1 MTKCS
6 TAARFRSTCSIP
18 APTSGSRNRRR
29 TSKAR
34 GNGERLRCAIFNIS
48 YCSSALFQGMATS
61 AEGSKPAVKV
71 FVATTVMLTFISFWR
86 ASAIV
91 LADLA
96 SSAYYAG
103 GDAEKVIGKSAP
115 WFILG
120 VMLFSYAVRAL
131 YIESSSMF
139 VRGGVYRVV
148 KEAMGGTLA
157 KFSVSALLFDYVL
170 TGPISAVSAGQYLA
184 GFIKD
189 MGDYFHRPLHF
200 SDDHFAAG
208 LAVLVVFYFWW
219 KNTQGMHESSQKAL
233 QIMIITTVMVVILII
248 WCTITVLRAP
258 IQLPPSPLQP
268 GVIPLNKESLGW
280 LNGTWFAHLTWIILF
295 VGFGHSVL
303 AMSGEETL
311 AQVNREIEH
320 PKLKNLEK
328 TGLVIFVYSLLFT
341 SLVSVFAVMMIP
353 DKVRPDYF
361 ANLIGGI
368 AMYLAG
374 PIVLKLLFH
383 GFVVV
388 VGVLILAGAQNTSI
402 VGANGVLNR
411 VAEDGVLTDWFQK
424 PQPKYGTSYRII
436 NMIVGMQLL
445 TIILSKGNV
454 YVLAGLYAFGV
465 IWSFALKSLAV
476 LVLRYTE
483 PENRQWKVPGNVHV
497 GGKEVPL
504 GLILISAVLLITALV
519 NLFTK
524 SEATIAGVTFSAVF
538 FALFTYSEHRV
549 AKERHGKP
557 ENLDQFRVYGNQE
570 LGSGALG
577 VRPGNILVAVRDP
590 RNLYYLRDVL
600 RNTDTNRQDVVVMT
614 ARLYHREHSFSG
626 SAVVEASQVFDHYEQ
641 ELFTAAVAV
650 AEKEGKPVSL
660 LVVPATDVFEAII
673 VTAQRL
679 DASRIV
685 CGFSN
690 KLTPDEQAKSL
701 GDAWER
707 LPEPRPRLILE
718 IHEPNGKIHE
728 YPLGP
733 HAPRMRTQDLEL
745 MHKVWLDITSDPKYC
760 GAHHYHIVA
769 VALEELRRELNSD
782 QRSEILQKLLDEMH
796 RDEAPGRG

>member
-1 MTKCS
+1 
-6 TAARFRSTCSIP
+6 
-18 APTSGSRNRRR
+18 
-29 TSKAR
+29 
-34 GNGERLRCAIFNIS
+34 
-48 YCSSALFQGMATS
+48 MAT
-61 AEGSKPAVKV
+61 APEGTKPAVKV

-91 LADLA
+91 LSDLA

-115 WFILG
+115 WFILA

-189 MGDYFHRPLHF
+189 LGRQYLHRDLSF
-200 SDDHFAAG
+200 SDNHFAAG
-208 LAVLVVFYFWW
+208 LAVIVVVYFWW
-219 KNTQGMHESSQKAL
+219 KNTQGIHESSQKAL
-233 QIMIITTVMVVILII
+233 QIMAITTVMVVILII

-258 IQLPPSPLQP
+258 IQLPPNPLHA
-268 GVIPLNKESLGW
+268 GVVPLNKESLGW
-280 LNGTWFAHLTWIILF
+280 LNGTWFRHWIWIIAF

-328 TGLVIFVYSLLFT
+328 TGLVIFIYSLLFT
-341 SLVSVFAVMMIP
+341 SLVSFFAVMIIP
-353 DKVRPDYF
+353 DNVRPDYF

-368 AMYLAG
+368 SMYLVG
-374 PIVLKLLFH
+374 PTTLKLLFH
-383 GFVVV
+383 GFVVL

-411 VAEDGVLTDWFQK
+411 VAEDGVLTSWFQR
-424 PQPKYGTSYRII
+424 PHHRYGTSYRII
-436 NMIVGMQLL
+436 NLIVSMQLL
-445 TIILSKGNV
+445 TIVLSRGDV
-454 YVLAGLYAFGV
+454 YQLAALYAFGV
-465 IWSFALKSLAV
+465 IWSFTMKSMAV
-476 LVLRYTE
+476 LVLRFTE
-483 PENRQWKVPGNVHV
+483 PGNREWKVPGNLHI
-497 GGKEVPL
+497 GKTEIPI
-504 GLILISAVLLITALV
+504 GLMAISAVLFMTAIV

-524 SEATIAGVTFSAVF
+524 YQATIAGIVFSVVF
-538 FALFTYSEHRV
+538 FTIFTMSEHHV
-549 AKERHGKP
+549 ARERHGKP
-557 ENLDQFRVYGNQE
+557 EQLDQFRVYGNQE
-570 LGSGALG
+570 LGSGAMG
-577 VRPGNILVAVRDP
+577 VRAGNILVAVRDP
-590 RNLYYLRDVL
+590 RNLYYLRHVL
-600 RNTDTNRQDVVVMT
+600 GHTNTVKQDVVVMS

-626 SAVVEASQVFDHYEQ
+626 SSVFEASQVFDHYEQ

-650 AEKEGKPVSL
+650 AEKEGKPISL
-660 LVVPATDVFEAII
+660 LVVPATDVFEAIM

-679 DASRIV
+679 DSSRVI
-685 CGFSN
+685 CGLSN
-690 KLTPDEQAKSL
+690 KLSADEQAKL
-701 GDAWER
+701 TGDAWER
-707 LPEPRPRLILE
+707 LPEPRPRLTLE
-718 IHEPNGKIHE
+718 VCAPDGAIREFA
-728 YPLGP
+728 LGP
-733 HAPRMRTQDLEL
+733 HSPRMRPQDVEL
-745 MHKVWLDITSDPKYC
+745 MHRLWLNITSDPKFA

-769 VALEELRRELNSD
+769 LALEELQRELSTE
-782 QRSEILQKLLDEMH
+782 QRAALLQKLQDEMNVSP
-796 RDEAPGRG
+796 RSDPDS

>member
-1 MTKCS
+1 
-6 TAARFRSTCSIP
+6 
-18 APTSGSRNRRR
+18 
-29 TSKAR
+29 
-34 GNGERLRCAIFNIS
+34 
-48 YCSSALFQGMATS
+48 MATS
-61 AEGSKPAVKV
+61 VEGSKPAVKV

-91 LADLA
+91 LSDLA

-189 MGDYFHRPLHF
+189 IGVYLHRPLNF
-200 SDDHFAAG
+200 SDDHFAAV
-208 LAVLVVFYFWW
+208 LAAIVVIYFWW
-219 KNTQGMHESSQKAL
+219 KNTQGIHESSERAL
-233 QIMIITTVMVVILII
+233 QIMIITTVMVVILIL
-248 WCTITVLRAP
+248 WCTVAVLRAP
-258 IQLPPSPLQP
+258 VQLPPNPFHAGVVPLT
-268 GVIPLNKESLGW
+268 KESLGW
-280 LNGTWFAHLTWIILF
+280 LHGAWLNYLNPKLLVSLIAF

-328 TGLVIFVYSLLFT
+328 TGLVIFIYSLLFT
-341 SLVSVFAVMMIP
+341 SLVSFFAVMIIP

-368 AMYLAG
+368 AMYLPGAEI
-374 PIVLKLLFH
+374 PKLLFH
-383 GFVVV
+383 GFVVL

-411 VAEDGVLTDWFQK
+411 VAEDGVLTSWFQK
-424 PQPKYGTSYRII
+424 PHSRFGTSYRII
-436 NMIVGMQLL
+436 NLIVGMQL
-445 TIILSKGNV
+445 IVVVLSLGNV
-454 YVLAGLYAFGV
+454 YVLAALNAFGV
-465 IWSFALKSLAV
+465 IWSFAMKSLAV
-476 LVLRYTE
+476 LVLRFTE
-483 PENRQWKVPGNVHV
+483 PGNREWKVPGNIHI
-497 GGKEVPL
+497 GKTEIPI
-504 GLILISAVLLITALV
+504 GLTAISAVLFITAIV

-524 SEATIAGVTFSAVF
+524 YEATIAGLIFSAF
-538 FALFTYSEHRV
+538 FFTIFTLSEHHV
-549 AKERHGKP
+549 TKERHGKP
-557 ENLDQFRVYGNQE
+557 EQLDQFRVYGNQE
-570 LGSGALG
+570 LGSGAMG
-577 VRPGNILVAVRDP
+577 VRQGNILVAVRDP
-590 RNLYYLRDVL
+590 RNLYYLRHIL
-600 RNTDTNRQDVVVMT
+600 GHTNTVKQDVVVMS
-614 ARLYHREHSFSG
+614 ARLYHREHTFSG
-626 SAVVEASQVFDHYEQ
+626 STVFDASQVFDHYEQ

-650 AEKEGKPVSL
+650 AEKEGKPISL
-660 LVVPATDVFEAII
+660 LVVPATDVFEAIM

-679 DASRIV
+679 DASRVV
-685 CGFSN
+685 CGLSN
-690 KLTPDEQAKSL
+690 KLTADEQAKL
-701 GDAWER
+701 TGDAWER
-707 LPEPRPRLILE
+707 LPEPRPRLTLE
-718 IHEPNGKIHE
+718 VCAPDGTVRE
-728 YPLGP
+728 YALGP
-733 HAPRMRTQDLEL
+733 HTPRMRPQDVEL
-745 MHKVWLDITSDPKYC
+745 MHRLWLDITSDPKYA

-769 VALEELRRELNSD
+769 LALEELKRELSTE
-782 QRSEILQKLLDEMH
+782 QRAHLLEKLHEEMN
-796 RDEAPGRG
+796 RPSPE

>member
-1 MTKCS
+1 
-6 TAARFRSTCSIP
+6 
-18 APTSGSRNRRR
+18 
-29 TSKAR
+29 
-34 GNGERLRCAIFNIS
+34 
-48 YCSSALFQGMATS
+48 MATS
-61 AEGSKPAVKV
+61 AGSKPVIKV

-91 LADLA
+91 LSDLA

-120 VMLFSYAVRAL
+120 VMLFSYAARAL

-148 KEAMGGTLA
+148 KEAMGGGLA

-189 MGDYFHRPLHF
+189 IGVYLHRPLDF

-208 LAVLVVFYFWW
+208 LAVIVVAYFWW
-219 KNTQGMHESSQKAL
+219 KNTQGMHDSGQKAL
-233 QIMIITTVMVVILII
+233 QIMAITTVMVVILII

-258 IQLPPSPLQP
+258 VQLPPNPLHA
-268 GVIPLNKESLGW
+268 GVVPLNKESLGW
-280 LNGTWFAHLTWIILF
+280 LDTTWFRHLPLGILTSLILF

-328 TGLVIFVYSLLFT
+328 TGLVIFIYSLLFT
-341 SLVSVFAVMMIP
+341 SLVSFFAVMIIP

-368 AMYLAG
+368 AVYLAG
-374 PIVLKLLFH
+374 PTTLKLLFH
-383 GFVVV
+383 GFVVL

-411 VAEDGVLTDWFQK
+411 VAEDGVLTSWFQR
-424 PQPKYGTSYRII
+424 PHHRYGTSYRII
-436 NMIVGMQLL
+436 NLIVCLQLL
-445 TIILSKGNV
+445 TIVLSRGDV
-454 YVLAGLYAFGV
+454 YQLAALYAFGV
-465 IWSFALKSLAV
+465 IWSFTMKSLAV
-476 LVLRYTE
+476 LVLRFTE
-483 PENRQWKVPGNVHV
+483 PGNRAWKVPGNLHI
-497 GGKEVPL
+497 GKTEVPF
-504 GLILISAVLLITALV
+504 GLMVISAVLLVTAVV

-524 SEATIAGVTFSAVF
+524 YEATIAGVIFSGVF
-538 FALFTYSEHRV
+538 FTIFTISERHV

-557 ENLDQFRVYGNQE
+557 DQLDQFRVYGNQE
-570 LGSGALG
+570 MGSGAMG

-590 RNLYYLRDVL
+590 RNLYYLRQVL
-600 RNTDTNRQDVVVMT
+600 AQTNTAKQDVIVMS
-614 ARLYHREHSFSG
+614 ARLYQREPSFGG
-626 SAVVEASQVFDHYEQ
+626 SSVMEASQVFDHYEQ
-641 ELFTAAVAV
+641 ELFPAAVAV
-650 AEKEGKPVSL
+650 AEKEGKPISL
-660 LVVPATDVFEAII
+660 LVVPATDVFDAIM

-679 DASRIV
+679 DSSRVI
-685 CGFSN
+685 CGLSN
-690 KLTPDEQAKSL
+690 KLTGDEQAKL
-701 GDAWER
+701 TGDAWER
-707 LPEPRPRLILE
+707 LPEPRPRLTLE
-718 IHEPNGKIHE
+718 VCAPDGTIREFS
-728 YPLGP
+728 LGP
-733 HAPRMRTQDLEL
+733 HAPRMRPQDVEL
-745 MHKVWLDITSDPKYC
+745 MHRLWLNITADPKFA
-760 GAHHYHIVA
+760 GAHHYHVVA
-769 VALEELRRELNSD
+769 LALEELQRELSTD
-782 QRSEILQKLLDEMH
+782 QRAELLQKLLEEMN
-796 RDEAPGRG
+796 RSSDASGPSN

>member
-1 MTKCS
+1 MS
-6 TAARFRSTCSIP
+6 SSIQNARR
-18 APTSGSRNRRR
+18 
-29 TSKAR
+29 
-34 GNGERLRCAIFNIS
+34 
-48 YCSSALFQGMATS
+48 
-61 AEGSKPAVKV
+61 PAVKV

-86 ASAIV
+86 AAAIV
-91 LADLA
+91 LSDLA

-115 WFILG
+115 WFILA

-184 GFIKD
+184 GFIQD
-189 MGDYFHRPLHF
+189 ISRYIHHPLFFSEDHF
-200 SDDHFAAG
+200 SAVFAA
-208 LAVLVVFYFWW
+208 LIVLYFWW
-219 KNTQGMHESSQKAL
+219 KNIQGIHESSEKAL

-248 WCTITVLRAP
+248 WATVTVFRVP
-258 IQLPPSPLQP
+258 IQIPPNPLHG
-268 GVIPLNKESLGW
+268 GVMRLNKESLGW
-280 LNGTWFAHLTWIILF
+280 LNGTWISHLTWVILF

-328 TGLVIFVYSLLFT
+328 TGLVIFIYSLLFT
-341 SLVSVFAVMMIP
+341 SLVSFFAVMIIP
-353 DKVRPDYF
+353 DHVRHDYF

-368 AMYLAG
+368 TMYLVG
-374 PIVLKLLFH
+374 PTSLKLVFH
-383 GFVVV
+383 AFVVL

-411 VAEDGVLTDWFQK
+411 VAEDGVLTEWFQK
-424 PQPKYGTSYRII
+424 PHTRYGTSYRII
-436 NMIVGMQLL
+436 NLIVAMQLL
-445 TIILSKGNV
+445 TIVLSLGNV
-454 YVLAGLYAFGV
+454 YVLAALYAFGV
-465 IWSFALKSLAV
+465 IWSFTLKSLAV

-483 PENRQWKVPGNVHV
+483 PQNRQWKVPGNFHIA
-497 GGKEVPL
+497 GKEIPV
-504 GLILISAVLLITALV
+504 GLLLISAVLLITAVV

-524 SEATIAGVTFSAVF
+524 SEATIAGVTFSAFF
-538 FALFTYSEHRV
+538 FAIFSYSEHRV
-549 AKERHGKP
+549 AKQRHGKP

-577 VRPGNILVAVRDP
+577 VRPNNILVAVRDP

-600 RNTDTNRQDVVVMT
+600 RGTDTVRQDVVVMT

-626 SAVVEASQVFDHYEQ
+626 SSVIDADQVFDHYEQ
-641 ELFTAAVAV
+641 ELFTSAVAV

-679 DASRIV
+679 DTTRIV
-685 CGFSN
+685 CGLSN
-690 KLTPDEQAKSL
+690 KLSPDEQAKL
-701 GDAWER
+701 TGDAWER
-707 LPEPRPRLILE
+707 LPEPRPRLTLE
-718 IHEPNGKIHE
+718 IHSPNGSVHE

-733 HAPRMRTQDLEL
+733 HTPRLRSQDVEL
-745 MHKVWLDITSDPKYC
+745 MHKVWLDITSDPKYA
-760 GAHHYHIVA
+760 GTHHYHVVA
-769 VALEELRRELNSD
+769 LALEELRRELDSEK
-782 QRSEILQKLLDEMH
+782 RSELLSKLFDEVH
-796 RDEAPGRG
+796 RDHPPS

>member
-1 MTKCS
+1 
-6 TAARFRSTCSIP
+6 
-18 APTSGSRNRRR
+18 
-29 TSKAR
+29 
-34 GNGERLRCAIFNIS
+34 
-48 YCSSALFQGMATS
+48 MAT
-61 AEGSKPAVKV
+61 APEGTKPAVKV

-91 LADLA
+91 LSDLA

-148 KEAMGGTLA
+148 KEAMGGGLA

-233 QIMIITTVMVVILII
+233 QIMIITTVMVVILLI

-258 IQLPPSPLQP
+258 IVLPPNPLHA
-268 GVIPLNKESLGW
+268 GVVPLNKESLGW
-280 LNGTWFAHLTWIILF
+280 LYGSWFSHLTWIIVF

-311 AQVNREIEH
+311 AQVNREIQH

-328 TGLVIFVYSLLFT
+328 TGLVIFIYSLLFT
-341 SLVSVFAVMMIP
+341 SLVSFYAVMIIP
-353 DKVRPDYF
+353 DGVRHDYF

-368 AMYLAG
+368 AMYLVG
-374 PIVLKLLFH
+374 PTVLKLIFH
-383 GFVVV
+383 AFVVL

-402 VGANGVLNR
+402 VGENGVLNR
-411 VAEDGVLTDWFQK
+411 VAEDGVLTSWFQK
-424 PQPKYGTSYRII
+424 PHHRYGTSYRII
-436 NMIVGMQLL
+436 NLIVGLQML
-445 TIILSKGNV
+445 TIVLSRGNV
-454 YVLAGLYAFGV
+454 YLLAGLYAFGV

-476 LVLRYTE
+476 LVLRFTE
-483 PENRQWKVPGNVHV
+483 PENRQWKVPGNIHI
-497 GGKEVPL
+497 GNTEIPL
-504 GLILISAVLLITALV
+504 GLIAISAVLLVTALV

-538 FALFTYSEHRV
+538 FVLFAYSEHRV

-590 RNLYYLRDVL
+590 RNLYYLRDIL
-600 RNTDTNRQDVVVMT
+600 RATDTNRQDVVVMT
-614 ARLYHREHSFSG
+614 ARLYHREHTFSG
-626 SAVVEASQVFDHYEQ
+626 SAVLEASQVFDHYEQ

-650 AEKEGKPVSL
+650 AEKEGKPISL
-660 LVVPATDVFEAII
+660 LVVPATDVFEAIM

-679 DASRIV
+679 ASSRIV
-685 CGFSN
+685 CGLSN
-690 KLTPDEQAKSL
+690 KLTADEQAKFL

-707 LPEPRPRLILE
+707 LPEPRPRLTLE
-718 IHEPNGKIHE
+718 VAAPDAIVRE
-728 YPLGP
+728 YAIGP
-733 HAPRMRTQDLEL
+733 HNPRLRPQDVDL
-745 MHKVWLDITSDPKYC
+745 MHQLWLNITADPKFA

-769 VALEELRRELNSD
+769 LALEELKRELSTEQRTALLEKLQEEIKRSCDSSSLSD
-782 QRSEILQKLLDEMH
+782 
-796 RDEAPGRG
+796 

>member
-1 MTKCS
+1 MSSS
-6 TAARFRSTCSIP
+6 TQ
-18 APTSGSRNRRR
+18 NVRR
-29 TSKAR
+29 
-34 GNGERLRCAIFNIS
+34 
-48 YCSSALFQGMATS
+48 
-61 AEGSKPAVKV
+61 PAVNV

-86 ASAIV
+86 AAAIV

-115 WFILG
+115 WFILA

-184 GFIKD
+184 GFIED
-189 MGDYFHRPLHF
+189 IGRYLHHPMSFSENHF
-200 SDDHFAAG
+200 SAVFAVIV
-208 LAVLVVFYFWW
+208 VLYFWW
-219 KNTQGMHESSQKAL
+219 KNTQGIHESSEKAL
-233 QIMIITTVMVVILII
+233 QIMMITTVMVVILIV
-248 WCTITVLRAP
+248 WCTITVFRVP
-258 IQLPPSPLQP
+258 IQIPPNPLHP
-268 GVIPLNKESLGW
+268 GVVRLNKESLGW
-280 LNGTWFAHLTWIILF
+280 LDGTWITHLTWIILF

-328 TGLVIFVYSLLFT
+328 TGLVIFIYSLLFT
-341 SLVSVFAVMMIP
+341 SLVSFFAVMIIP
-353 DKVRPDYF
+353 DHVRHDYF

-368 AMYLAG
+368 TMYLVG
-374 PIVLKLLFH
+374 PVMLKLVFH
-383 GFVVV
+383 GFVVL

-424 PQPKYGTSYRII
+424 PQRRYGTSYRII
-436 NMIVGMQLL
+436 NLIVIMQLL
-445 TIILSKGNV
+445 TIILSKGDV

-483 PENRQWKVPGNVHV
+483 PLNRQWKVPGNLHI
-497 GGKEVPL
+497 GGREVPL
-504 GLILISAVLLITALV
+504 GLIAISAVLLTTALV

-524 SEATIAGVTFSAVF
+524 SEATVAGVAFSAIF
-538 FALFTYSEHRV
+538 FAVFTISEKRV
-549 AKERHGKP
+549 AKARHGKP
-557 ENLDQFRVYGNQE
+557 ETLDQFRVYGNQE

-590 RNLYYLRDVL
+590 RNLYYLRDIL
-600 RNTDTNRQDVVVMT
+600 RSTDTARQDVVVMT
-614 ARLYHREHSFSG
+614 SRLYHREHSFSG
-626 SAVVEASQVFDHYEQ
+626 SSVIEASQVFDHYEQ

-660 LVVPATDVFEAII
+660 LVVPATDVFDSIA

-679 DASRIV
+679 DSSRIV
-685 CGFSN
+685 CGLSN
-690 KLTPDEQAKSL
+690 KLSTDEQAKL
-701 GDAWER
+701 TGDAWER
-707 LPEPRPRLILE
+707 LPEPRPRLTLE
-718 IHEPNGKIHE
+718 IHSPSGSVHE

-733 HAPRMRTQDLEL
+733 HAPRMRPQDLEL
-745 MHKVWLDITSDPKYC
+745 MHRVWLDVTSDPRYA

-769 VALEELRRELNSD
+769 LALEELQRELKSGD
-782 QRSEILQKLLDEMH
+782 QRADLLNKLLAEIN
-796 RDEAPGRG
+796 RDHPPPT

>member
-1 MTKCS
+1 
-6 TAARFRSTCSIP
+6 
-18 APTSGSRNRRR
+18 
-29 TSKAR
+29 
-34 GNGERLRCAIFNIS
+34 
-48 YCSSALFQGMATS
+48 MATS
-61 AEGSKPAVKV
+61 VEGSKPAIKV

-115 WFILG
+115 WFILA

-189 MGDYFHRPLHF
+189 MGVYLHRPLHF

-208 LAVLVVFYFWW
+208 LAVIVVLYFWW

-233 QIMIITTVMVVILII
+233 QIMAITTVMVVILLI

-258 IQLPPSPLQP
+258 VQLPPNPLHA
-268 GVIPLNKESLGW
+268 GVVPLNKESLGW
-280 LNGTWFAHLTWIILF
+280 LNGTWFSHITWIILF

-341 SLVSVFAVMMIP
+341 SLVSFFAVMIIP
-353 DKVRPDYF
+353 DNVRPDYF

-374 PIVLKLLFH
+374 PESLKLLFH
-383 GFVVV
+383 AFVVL

-411 VAEDGVLTDWFQK
+411 VAEDGVLTSWFQK
-424 PQPKYGTSYRII
+424 PHNRYGTSYRII
-436 NMIVGMQLL
+436 NLIVGMQLL
-445 TIILSKGNV
+445 VIFLSLGNV
-454 YVLAGLYAFGV
+454 YVLAALYAFGV
-465 IWSFALKSLAV
+465 IWSFAMKSIAV
-476 LVLRYTE
+476 LVLRFTE
-483 PENRQWKVPGNVHV
+483 PGNRAWKVPGNLHI
-497 GGKEVPL
+497 GKTEIPV
-504 GLILISAVLLITALV
+504 GLILISGVLLITAVV

-524 SEATIAGVTFSAVF
+524 YEATIAGVIFSGVF
-538 FALFTYSEHRV
+538 FTIFTVSERHVTR
-549 AKERHGKP
+549 ERHGKP
-557 ENLDQFRVYGNQE
+557 EQLDQFRVYGNQE
-570 LGSGALG
+570 LGSGAMG

-590 RNLYYLRDVL
+590 RNLYYLRHIL
-600 RNTDTNRQDVVVMT
+600 GHTNTVNQDVVVMS

-626 SAVVEASQVFDHYEQ
+626 SAVLEASQVFDHYEQ

-650 AEKEGKPVSL
+650 AEKEGKPISL
-660 LVVPATDVFEAII
+660 LVVPATDVFEAIM

-679 DASRIV
+679 DSSRVV
-685 CGFSN
+685 CGLSN
-690 KLTPDEQAKSL
+690 KLAADAQAKLL

-707 LPEPRPRLILE
+707 LPEPRPRLTLE
-718 IHEPNGKIHE
+718 VCAPDGAVRE
-728 YPLGP
+728 YAIGP
-733 HAPRMRTQDLEL
+733 HNPRLRPQDVEL
-745 MHKVWLDITSDPKYC
+745 MHKLWLDITTDPKYA

-769 VALEELRRELNSD
+769 LALEELRRELSTEQRAELLQKLQEEM
-782 QRSEILQKLLDEMH
+782 QRSE
-796 RDEAPGRG
+796 PN

>member
-1 MTKCS
+1 
-6 TAARFRSTCSIP
+6 
-18 APTSGSRNRRR
+18 
-29 TSKAR
+29 
-34 GNGERLRCAIFNIS
+34 
-48 YCSSALFQGMATS
+48 MATS
-61 AEGSKPAVKV
+61 VGSSKPAIKV

-91 LADLA
+91 LSDLA

-120 VMLFSYAVRAL
+120 VMLFSYCVRAL

-189 MGDYFHRPLHF
+189 MGVYMHRPLHF

-208 LAVLVVFYFWW
+208 LAVIVVAYFWW

-233 QIMIITTVMVVILII
+233 QIMAITTVMVVILII

-258 IQLPPSPLQP
+258 VQLPPNPLHA
-268 GVIPLNKESLGW
+268 GVVPLTKESLGW
-280 LNGTWFAHLTWIILF
+280 LDTTWFRHLPLGILTGLILF

-328 TGLVIFVYSLLFT
+328 TGLVIFIYSLLFT
-341 SLVSVFAVMMIP
+341 SLVSFFAVMIIP

-368 AMYLAG
+368 AVYLVG
-374 PIVLKLLFH
+374 PESLKLLFH
-383 GFVVV
+383 GFVVL

-411 VAEDGVLTDWFQK
+411 VAEDGVLTSWFQK
-424 PQPKYGTSYRII
+424 PHNRYGTSYRII
-436 NMIVGMQLL
+436 NLIVGLQVL
-445 TIILSKGNV
+445 TIVLSRGNV
-454 YVLAGLYAFGV
+454 YMLAALYAFGV
-465 IWSFALKSLAV
+465 IWSFAMKSVAV
-476 LVLRYTE
+476 LVLRFTE
-483 PENRQWKVPGNVHV
+483 PGNRQWKVPGNLHF
-497 GGKEVPL
+497 GKTEVPL
-504 GLILISAVLLITALV
+504 GLILISGVLLITAIV

-524 SEATIAGVTFSAVF
+524 YQATIAGVIFSAVF
-538 FALFTYSEHRV
+538 FTIFTLSERHVTR
-549 AKERHGKP
+549 ERHGKP
-557 ENLDQFRVYGNQE
+557 EQLDQFRVYGNQE
-570 LGSGALG
+570 LGSGVMG
-577 VRPGNILVAVRDP
+577 VREGNILVAVRDP
-590 RNLYYLRDVL
+590 RNLYYLRQVL
-600 RNTDTNRQDVVVMT
+600 AHTNTAKQDVVVMS

-626 SAVVEASQVFDHYEQ
+626 SSVMEASQVFDHYEQ

-650 AEKEGKPVSL
+650 AEKEGKPISL
-660 LVVPATDVFEAII
+660 LVVPATDVFEAIM

-679 DASRIV
+679 DSARVI
-685 CGFSN
+685 CGLSN
-690 KLTPDEQAKSL
+690 KLTADEQAKL
-701 GDAWER
+701 TGDAWER
-707 LPEPRPRLILE
+707 MPEPRPRLCLE
-718 IHEPNGKIHE
+718 VAAPDGTVRE
-728 YPLGP
+728 YTIGP
-733 HAPRMRTQDLEL
+733 HTPRLRPQDVEL
-745 MHKVWLDITSDPKYC
+745 MHKLWLNITTDPKFA

-769 VALEELRRELNSD
+769 LALEELQRELSTE
-782 QRSEILQKLLDEMH
+782 QRTQLLQKLLEEMN
-796 RDEAPGRG
+796 RSKDPSCPPN

>member
-1 MTKCS
+1 
-6 TAARFRSTCSIP
+6 
-18 APTSGSRNRRR
+18 
-29 TSKAR
+29 
-34 GNGERLRCAIFNIS
+34 
-48 YCSSALFQGMATS
+48 
-61 AEGSKPAVKV
+61 
-71 FVATTVMLTFISFWR
+71 MLTFISFWR

-91 LADLA
+91 LSDLA

-115 WFILG
+115 WFILA

-189 MGDYFHRPLHF
+189 IALVIDHNRPLNF

-208 LAVLVVFYFWW
+208 LAIIIVVYFWW
-219 KNTQGMHESSQKAL
+219 KNTQGIHESSQKAL
-233 QIMIITTVMVVILII
+233 QIMAITTVMVVILII

-258 IQLPPSPLQP
+258 VMQLPPNPLHP
-268 GVIPLNKESLGW
+268 GVVPLNKESLGW
-280 LNGTWFAHLTWIILF
+280 LDTTWFRHLPFKALISIVAF

-328 TGLVIFVYSLLFT
+328 TGLVIFLYSLLFT
-341 SLVSVFAVMMIP
+341 SLVSFFAVMIIP
-353 DKVRPDYF
+353 DNVREHYF

-368 AMYLAG
+368 AVYLAG
-374 PIVLKLLFH
+374 PASLKLLFH
-383 GFVVV
+383 GFVVL

-411 VAEDGVLTDWFQK
+411 VAEDGVLTSWFQK
-424 PQPKYGTSYRII
+424 PHHRYGTSYRII
-436 NMIVGMQLL
+436 NLIVCMQLL
-445 TIILSKGNV
+445 TILLSRGDV
-454 YVLAGLYAFGV
+454 YQLAALYAFGV
-465 IWSFALKSLAV
+465 IWSFTMKSLAV
-476 LVLRYTE
+476 LVLRFTE
-483 PENRQWKVPGNVHV
+483 PGNREWKVPGNLHI
-497 GGKEVPL
+497 GKTEVPI
-504 GLILISAVLLITALV
+504 GLIIISAVLFMTAIV

-524 SEATIAGVTFSAVF
+524 YQATIAGIVFSVVF
-538 FALFTYSEHRV
+538 FTIFTLSEHHV

-557 ENLDQFRVYGNQE
+557 EQLDQFRVYGNQE
-570 LGSGALG
+570 LGSGAMG

-590 RNLYYLRDVL
+590 RNLYYLRHVL
-600 RNTDTNRQDVVVMT
+600 GHTNTLKQDVVVMS

-626 SAVVEASQVFDHYEQ
+626 STVLEASEVFDHYEQ
-641 ELFTAAVAV
+641 ELFTATVAV
-650 AEKEGKPVSL
+650 AEKEGKPISL
-660 LVVPATDVFEAII
+660 LVVPATDVFEAIM

-679 DASRIV
+679 DSSRVI
-685 CGFSN
+685 CGLSN
-690 KLTPDEQAKSL
+690 KLTADEQAKL
-701 GDAWER
+701 TGDAWER
-707 LPEPRPRLILE
+707 LPEPRPRLTLE
-718 IHEPNGKIHE
+718 VCAPDGAIREFA
-728 YPLGP
+728 LGP
-733 HAPRMRTQDLEL
+733 HTPRMRPQDVEL
-745 MHKVWLDITSDPKYC
+745 MHRLWLNITADPKFA

-769 VALEELRRELNSD
+769 LALEELQRELSTE
-782 QRSEILQKLLDEMH
+782 QRAQLLQKLQDEMK
-796 RDEAPGRG
+796 APGSSDKGLDS

>member
-1 MTKCS
+1 MAGT
-6 TAARFRSTCSIP
+6 RFAHGLCYLLGLPLNACTQPQQR
-18 APTSGSRNRRR
+18 
-29 TSKAR
+29 
-34 GNGERLRCAIFNIS
+34 
-48 YCSSALFQGMATS
+48 MATS
-61 AEGSKPAVKV
+61 AEEGTKPVVKV

-91 LADLA
+91 LSDLA

-115 WFILG
+115 WFILA

-189 MGDYFHRPLHF
+189 IGVYLHRPLNF

-208 LAVLVVFYFWW
+208 LAVIVVLYFWW
-219 KNTQGMHESSQKAL
+219 KNTQGIHESSQKAL

-258 IQLPPSPLQP
+258 VQLPPSPLSP
-268 GVIPLNKESLGW
+268 AGAIPLNKDSLGW
-280 LNGTWFAHLTWIILF
+280 LNGTFFAHVTWVLLF

-328 TGLVIFVYSLLFT
+328 TGLVIFIYSLLFT
-341 SLVSVFAVMMIP
+341 SLVSFFAVMIIP

-368 AMYLAG
+368 AMYLVG
-374 PIVLKLLFH
+374 PTSVKLLFH
-383 GFVVV
+383 GFVVL

-411 VAEDGVLTDWFQK
+411 VAEDGVLTSWFQK
-424 PQPKYGTSYRII
+424 PHNRYGTSYRII
-436 NMIVGMQLL
+436 NLIVGLQLL
-445 TIILSKGNV
+445 TIILSLGNV
-454 YVLAGLYAFGV
+454 YVLAALYAFGV
-465 IWSFALKSLAV
+465 IWSFAMKSMAV
-476 LVLRYTE
+476 LVLRFTE
-483 PENRQWKVPGNVHV
+483 PGNREWKVPGNLQI
-497 GGKEVPL
+497 GKTEIPL
-504 GLILISAVLLITALV
+504 GLIAISAVLFITAVV

-524 SEATIAGVTFSAVF
+524 YEATIAGLIFSAVF
-538 FALFTYSEHRV
+538 FTIFTLSEHHV
-549 AKERHGKP
+549 ARERHGKP
-557 ENLDQFRVYGNQE
+557 EQLDQFRVYGNQE
-570 LGSGALG
+570 LGSGAMG
-577 VRPGNILVAVRDP
+577 VRPGNVLVAVRDP
-590 RNLYYLRDVL
+590 RNLYYLRHIL
-600 RNTDTNRQDVVVMT
+600 GHTNTMKQDVVVMS
-614 ARLYHREHSFSG
+614 ARLYHREHTFSG
-626 SAVVEASQVFDHYEQ
+626 STVFDAAQVFDHYEQ

-650 AEKEGKPVSL
+650 AEKEGKPIHL
-660 LVVPATDVFEAII
+660 LVVPATDVFEAIM

-679 DASRIV
+679 DSSRVV
-685 CGFSN
+685 CGLSN
-690 KLTPDEQAKSL
+690 KLTADEQAKL
-701 GDAWER
+701 TGDAWER
-707 LPEPRPRLILE
+707 LPEPRPRLSLE
-718 IHEPNGKIHE
+718 VCAPDGTVRE
-728 YPLGP
+728 YSLGP
-733 HAPRMRTQDLEL
+733 HTPRMRPQDVEL
-745 MHKVWLDITSDPKYC
+745 MHKLWLDITTDPKFA

-769 VALEELRRELNSD
+769 LALEELKRELSTE
-782 QRSEILQKLLDEMH
+782 QRAQLLEKLHEEMN
-796 RDEAPGRG
+796 RPSPQ

>member
-1 MTKCS
+1 
-6 TAARFRSTCSIP
+6 
-18 APTSGSRNRRR
+18 
-29 TSKAR
+29 
-34 GNGERLRCAIFNIS
+34 
-48 YCSSALFQGMATS
+48 MATS
-61 AEGSKPAVKV
+61 PEGTKPAVKV

-91 LADLA
+91 LSDLA

-115 WFILG
+115 WFILA

-189 MGDYFHRPLHF
+189 IGVYLHRPLNF

-208 LAVLVVFYFWW
+208 LAVIIVIYFWW
-219 KNTQGMHESSQKAL
+219 KNTQGIHESSQKAL
-233 QIMIITTVMVVILII
+233 QIMVITTVMVVLLII

-258 IQLPPSPLQP
+258 IVLPPNPLHS
-268 GVIPLNKESLGW
+268 GVVPLNKESLGW
-280 LNGTWFAHLTWIILF
+280 LHGTWFSHITWIILF

-328 TGLVIFVYSLLFT
+328 TGLVIFIYSLLFT
-341 SLVSVFAVMMIP
+341 SLVSFFAVMIIP
-353 DKVRPDYF
+353 DSVRPNYF

-368 AMYLAG
+368 AVYLVG
-374 PIVLKLLFH
+374 PTSLKLLFH
-383 GFVVV
+383 GFVVL

-411 VAEDGVLTDWFQK
+411 VAEDGVLTSWFQK
-424 PQPKYGTSYRII
+424 PHNRYGTSYRII
-436 NMIVGMQLL
+436 NLIVCMQML
-445 TIILSKGNV
+445 TIFLSLGNV
-454 YVLAGLYAFGV
+454 YVLAALYAFGV
-465 IWSFALKSLAV
+465 IWSFAMKSLAV
-476 LVLRYTE
+476 LVLRFTE
-483 PENRQWKVPGNVHV
+483 PENREWKVPGNLHFGKTEIPV
-497 GGKEVPL
+497 GL
-504 GLILISAVLLITALV
+504 LLISAVLLVTAIV

-524 SEATIAGVTFSAVF
+524 YEATIAGVIFSAF
-538 FALFTYSEHRV
+538 FFTIFTISERHV

-557 ENLDQFRVYGNQE
+557 EQLDQFRVYGNQE
-570 LGSGALG
+570 LGSGAMG

-590 RNLYYLRDVL
+590 RNLYYLRNVL
-600 RNTDTNRQDVVVMT
+600 SHTNTSKQDVVVMS

-626 SAVVEASQVFDHYEQ
+626 SAVFEASQVFDHYEQ

-650 AEKEGKPVSL
+650 AEKEGKPISL

-673 VTAQRL
+673 LTAQRL
-679 DASRIV
+679 DSTRVI
-685 CGFSN
+685 CGLSN
-690 KLTPDEQAKSL
+690 KLTADEQAKL
-701 GDAWER
+701 TGDAWER
-707 LPEPRPRLILE
+707 LPEPRPRLTLE
-718 IHEPNGKIHE
+718 VCAPDGAIREFS
-728 YPLGP
+728 LGP
-733 HAPRMRTQDLEL
+733 HAPRMRPQDVEL
-745 MHKVWLDITSDPKYC
+745 MHRLWLNITADPKFA
-760 GAHHYHIVA
+760 GAHHYHVVA
-769 VALEELRRELNSD
+769 LALEELQRELSTD
-782 QRSEILQKLLDEMH
+782 QRAELLQKLLEEMNH
-796 RDEAPGRG
+796 PNPS

>member
-1 MTKCS
+1 MS
-6 TAARFRSTCSIP
+6 TP
-18 APTSGSRNRRR
+18 
-29 TSKAR
+29 
-34 GNGERLRCAIFNIS
+34 
-48 YCSSALFQGMATS
+48 
-61 AEGSKPAVKV
+61 AEGTKPAVKV

-91 LADLA
+91 LSDLA

-115 WFILG
+115 WFILA

-139 VRGGVYRVV
+139 TRGGVYRVV

-189 MGDYFHRPLHF
+189 LGVVFHRPLNF

-208 LAVLVVFYFWW
+208 LAIIIVVYFWW
-219 KNTQGMHESSQKAL
+219 KNTQGIHESSQKAL
-233 QIMIITTVMVVILII
+233 QIMAITTVMVVILIV

-258 IQLPPSPLQP
+258 VQLPPNPLHA
-268 GVIPLNKESLGW
+268 GVVPLNKESLGW
-280 LNGTWFAHLTWIILF
+280 LNGTWFGHWIWIIAF

-328 TGLVIFVYSLLFT
+328 TGLVIFIYSLLFT
-341 SLVSVFAVMMIP
+341 SLVSFFAVMIIP
-353 DKVRPDYF
+353 DNVRPDYF

-368 AMYLAG
+368 SMYLVG
-374 PIVLKLLFH
+374 PTTLKLLFH
-383 GFVVV
+383 GFVVL

-411 VAEDGVLTDWFQK
+411 VAEDGVLTSWFQR
-424 PQPKYGTSYRII
+424 PHNRYGTSYRII
-436 NMIVGMQLL
+436 NLIVCMQLL
-445 TIILSKGNV
+445 TIVLSRGDV
-454 YVLAGLYAFGV
+454 YQLAALYAFGV
-465 IWSFALKSLAV
+465 IWSFTMKSLAV
-476 LVLRYTE
+476 LVLRFTE
-483 PENRQWKVPGNVHV
+483 PGNREWKVPGNLHI
-497 GGKEVPL
+497 GKMEVPI
-504 GLILISAVLLITALV
+504 GLMVISAVLFMTAIV

-524 SEATIAGVTFSAVF
+524 YEATIAGIVFSVVF
-538 FALFTYSEHRV
+538 FTIFTISEHHV

-557 ENLDQFRVYGNQE
+557 EQLDQFRVYGNQE
-570 LGSGALG
+570 LGSGAMG
-577 VRPGNILVAVRDP
+577 VRAGNVLVAVRDP
-590 RNLYYLRDVL
+590 RNLYYLRHIL
-600 RNTDTNRQDVVVMT
+600 SHTNTHDQDVVVMS

-626 SAVVEASQVFDHYEQ
+626 SAVFEASQVFDHYEQ

-650 AEKEGKPVSL
+650 AEKEGKPISL
-660 LVVPATDVFEAII
+660 LVVPATDVFEAIM

-679 DASRIV
+679 DASRVV
-685 CGFSN
+685 CGLSN
-690 KLTPDEQAKSL
+690 KLTADEQAKL
-701 GDAWER
+701 TGNAWER
-707 LPEPRPRLILE
+707 LTEPRPRMMLE
-718 IHEPNGKIHE
+718 VCAPDGSIRE
-728 YPLGP
+728 YALGP
-733 HAPRMRTQDLEL
+733 HTPRMRAQDVEL
-745 MHKVWLDITSDPKYC
+745 MHKLWLDITADPKYA

-769 VALEELRRELNSD
+769 LALEELQRELTTE
-782 QRSEILQKLLDEMH
+782 QRAQLLQKLQQEMD
-796 RDEAPGRG
+796 RPNQQ